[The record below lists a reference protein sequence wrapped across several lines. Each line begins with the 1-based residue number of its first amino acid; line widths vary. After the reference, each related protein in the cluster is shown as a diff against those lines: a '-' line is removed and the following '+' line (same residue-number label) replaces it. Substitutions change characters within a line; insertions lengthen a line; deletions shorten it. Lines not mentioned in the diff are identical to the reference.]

1 MSSTSASRT
10 GSHHVLRDLSF
21 RIPDNTLV
29 NVLGPNGVGKSTLFR
44 CILCLN
50 NTGTGSIRVNG
61 KDLRSISIR
70 ERASEIAY
78 IPQSHSSPYD
88 YDVLDVVLMSAG
100 GAIGLFST
108 PKRMPRRPGVEC
120 ARARGHRPSGSSPLH
135 ADIGRERQLVLIA
148 RAIAQNARTI
158 IMDEPTSA
166 LDYGN
171 TVRVLSTVRQLAR
184 EGLSIVQSTH
194 QPDQAF
200 LYADQ
205 TLVIHDG
212 RVLALRKPQG
222 RYHQGAGQ
230 HHLRRGR
237 GGQFPI
243 RRQGA
248 RVRARTRDRAV
259 NARQRSRRKED
270 LWRDHRKELVRRR
283 NACWS

>member
-1 MSSTSASRT
+1 MSIDVEHLSFSY

-50 NTGTGSIRVNG
+50 NGWTGSIRVNG

-70 ERASEIAY
+70 ERASEVAY
-78 IPQSHSSPYD
+78 IPQSHSSTYA

-100 GAIGLFST
+100 GGIGLFST
-108 PKRMPRRPGVEC
+108 PKRMHVD
-120 ARARGHRPSGSSPLH
+120 RAWDALERVGIAHLGHRPYTQISG
-135 ADIGRERQLVLIA
+135 GERQLVLIA

-171 TVRVLSTVRQLAR
+171 TMRVLSCVRQLAR

-194 QPDQAF
+194 NPDHAF
-200 LYADQ
+200 LYSDA
-205 TLVIHDG
+205 TMVLSKGRLRSFGNPREVITSELISELYDIEVEVNSLYG
-212 RVLALRKPQG
+212 DKVRVCVPVREME
-222 RYHQGAGQ
+222 
-230 HHLRRGR
+230 
-237 GGQFPI
+237 
-243 RRQGA
+243 RQ
-248 RVRARTRDRAV
+248 
-259 NARQRSRRKED
+259 
-270 LWRDHRKELVRRR
+270 
-283 NACWS
+283 

>member
-1 MSSTSASRT
+1 MSIDVEHLSFSY

-50 NTGTGSIRVNG
+50 NSWTGSIRVNG

-70 ERASEIAY
+70 ERASEVAY
-78 IPQSHSSPYD
+78 IPQSHSSTYA

-100 GAIGLFST
+100 GGIGLFST
-108 PKRMPRRPGVEC
+108 PKRMHVD
-120 ARARGHRPSGSSPLH
+120 RAWDALERVGIAHLGHRSYTQISG
-135 ADIGRERQLVLIA
+135 GERQLVLIA

-184 EGLSIVQSTH
+184 EGMSIVQSTH

-205 TLVIHDG
+205 TLVINDG
-212 RVLALRKPQG
+212 RVHAFGSPKDV
-222 RYHQGAGQ
+222 
-230 HHLRRGR
+230 
-237 GGQFPI
+237 I
-243 RRQGA
+243 
-248 RVRARTRDRAV
+248 T
-259 NARQRSRRKED
+259 
-270 LWRDHRKELVRRR
+270 KELVSTIYDVDVEVNSLYGDKVRVCVPVREIER
-283 NACWS
+283 